1 LEVAV
6 QHKRKPMSSMRIT
19 DGHGS
24 SELTGLLEKIQAKKA
39 AATAADAIKS
49 AAAADRAA
57 KKA

>member
-1 LEVAV
+1 
-6 QHKRKPMSSMRIT
+6 MSSMPIT

-39 AATAADAIKS
+39 AASAADATQS
-49 AAAADRAA
+49 AVATDRAA